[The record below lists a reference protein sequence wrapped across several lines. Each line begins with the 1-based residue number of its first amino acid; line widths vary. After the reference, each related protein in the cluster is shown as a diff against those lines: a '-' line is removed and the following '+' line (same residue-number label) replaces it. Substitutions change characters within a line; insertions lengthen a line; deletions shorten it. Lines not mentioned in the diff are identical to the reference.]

1 MIQAMYNGVSGL
13 RSHKTMMDVIS
24 NNIANINTV
33 GFKTSR
39 VGFKEM
45 FNQTIKGATAAKS
58 GGAGGTNPTQIG
70 LGVSVGSIDTS
81 QNQGS
86 LQPTGKITDLAI
98 EGNGFFIVGDGQG
111 RCYTRDGQFSID
123 SSGYLVTSGS
133 GLKVLGWMADVITG
147 AIDSTAPISN
157 TSFISLP
164 VGQLARQTTEVT
176 YGGNLDSSTAA
187 GDTQSGSAMIYDTL
201 GTQHTLGV
209 TFTKVQRPMI
219 TQGYADTDTTTVGTG
234 TISVTIGA
242 GMLDATTTDVTIG
255 AVTTLD
261 GLRAALDAVPGL
273 DATITDLG
281 PAGGATRYGVQVT
294 SANGRQVSL
303 STNLAGGTTPTFSM
317 SAAGAGEWTW
327 TATESGTAVGSGTI
341 IFDENGKCPRAVG
354 TVSIPLSNGA
364 NSPLAAELSFGSI
377 TQLSGTT
384 TVGATSQNG
393 LPMGMLDSFT
403 IGQDGIIS
411 GVFTNGTSQPLA
423 QIALTA
429 FSNASGLT
437 KIGSNLLVESSN
449 SGLPQISQPA
459 VGSMGK
465 INAGFLE
472 SSNVDLPTEFAN
484 MIVAERGFQANSRI
498 ITTSDEILQELV
510 QLKR

>member
-45 FNQTIKGATAAKS
+45 FNQTIKGATSAKS

-98 EGNGFFIVGDGQG
+98 EGNGFFIVGNGQG
-111 RCYTRDGQFSID
+111 RFYTRDGQFSID

-176 YGGNLDSSTAA
+176 YGGNLDSSTRA
-187 GDTQSGSAMIYDTL
+187 GDTQSASAMIYDTL

-209 TFTKVQRPMI
+209 TFTKVQRPMVS
-219 TQGYADTDTTTVGTG
+219 QGYADTTTVVGSGTL
-234 TISVTIGA
+234 SVTVGA
-242 GMLDATTTDVTIG
+242 DTPDAATYTVVIPAGATLADLRNSLDTVTG
-255 AVTTLD
+255 VNAV
-261 GLRAALDAVPGL
+261 
-273 DATITDLG
+273 ITDHG
-281 PAGGATRYGVQVT
+281 AAAGADRYTVDLT
-294 SANGRQVSL
+294 STTGRQVSVSGSL
-303 STNLAGGTTPTFSM
+303 TGGTAPVFSM
-317 SAAGAGEWTW
+317 SDTGAGEWTW
-327 TATESGTAVGSGTI
+327 RATEGGVSVGSGTI
-341 IFDENGKCPRAVG
+341 TFDGQGKCPRAVG

-364 NSPLAAELSFGSI
+364 NTPLEAELIFGSI

-384 TVGATSQNG
+384 TISATSQNG

-429 FSNASGLT
+429 FSNAGGLT

-484 MIVAERGFQANSRI
+484 MIVAQRGFQSNSRI
-498 ITTSDEILQELV
+498 ITTADEILQELV